1 MNHKLLAIS
10 ATLLMMCGVFLCCS
24 VMDNDSSAVGE
35 SASNPI
41 YIPLSTKSFT
51 VSPGKYYEIQL
62 CDLDAVQELELS
74 LDLYIDNHLY
84 GNHPGEGILDFTYS
98 ETNLDTV
105 IVSFPSG
112 LTGSGV
118 LKFRFS
124 EGYGTNNSDTRTL
137 IFSLPQSTVT
147 FNANGGSC
155 SVSSSTVN
163 NGTSITLPSVSKQY
177 YSFSGWFTASSGG
190 TRVGG
195 AGDTYTVND
204 NITLYA
210 QYNVIPVSITTS
222 QSTAYVVQGS
232 SFSYTV
238 GTNPADATI
247 SVSGAN
253 WLTVSGKTVTGVP
266 TASAAP
272 AGTYHITVTATYG
285 TQTSVQTFDIVVA
298 EKLIF
303 ESVPTGGIIAVPA

>member
-1 MNHKLLAIS
+1 MNRKALALISVLLVVGGA
-10 ATLLMMCGVFLCCS
+10 FLCCS
-24 VMDNDSSAVGE
+24 VVDDEDSSAETLAYNTPYSWTVPITAQPTVTLYTTYPHSPAYMYYTVAERIGTTE
-35 SASNPI
+35 NNYASINLQ
-41 YIPLSTKSFT
+41 YDSNTKMLT
-51 VSPGKYYEIQL
+51 V
-62 CDLDAVQELELS
+62 
-74 LDLYIDNHLY
+74 
-84 GNHPGEGILDFTYS
+84 
-98 ETNLDTV
+98 
-105 IVSFPSG
+105 
-112 LTGSGV
+112 
-118 LKFRFS
+118 
-124 EGYGTNNSDTRTL
+124 TL
-137 IFSLPQSTVT
+137 IVKPAVPAGTYEFEIDDHVPYSDESFHNYSYMIVVASDRTVT

-155 SVSSSTVN
+155 NTPFSTVRQ
-163 NGTSITLPSVSKQY
+163 GSAVTLPAASKA
-177 YSFSGWFTASSGG
+177 YSTFSGWFIAASGG

-195 AGDTYTVND
+195 AGDTYTVSD
-204 NITLYA
+204 NVTLFA

-222 QSTAYVVQGS
+222 QATAYMVQGS

-238 GTNPADATI
+238 GTNPADATV